1 MKSRNDRVIKVKEVM
16 VYYIHH
22 IIFILACLVIGGV
35 GLAGLCYLKNAR
47 ELEAEQT
54 SAPVKLEDM
63 YENFTSE
70 EKAAV
75 SYALYSYDRVREM
88 EQYIDE
94 SIYMEL
100 SPQHVTQTTV
110 QYQVELVNSADYTYE
125 EKMQLINQIIIAYS
139 VYIRDGG
146 LSRKII
152 EENLL
157 EEDDYTADQLE
168 ELLEMGYDAEVEAM
182 TSFCLYVYGS
192 DLVPGLDEAAMDALE
207 SYMSKKNN
215 LPKHK
220 LVITNQHT
228 EVVRND
234 AIYNNQRY
242 MYTERVSSN
251 DRLKNAMKDLS
262 GDTLYYYNEVISAEE
277 KNIDEVQTE
286 GDATASLTD
295 ANSSSPVVPFKKL
308 LKYGILGA
316 LVGIIG
322 ACGLLLLRY
331 MFSST
336 IIADTDYTATMGM
349 KLLGKISESD
359 SGETLPFVV
368 AKARLACNKE
378 DISKLAL
385 VSSDFS
391 CIGEDI
397 QTQLVQAL
405 DKQGIELIAIEDVLK
420 DCDAMNRLFEI
431 GDCLLLEKTGTS
443 RYDKVYD
450 IVELC
455 DENSIGIVGVVD
467 IEK

>member
-94 SIYMEL
+94 SVYMKL

-110 QYQVELVNSADYTYE
+110 QYKVELVNSENYTYE
-125 EKMQLINQIIIAYS
+125 EKLQLINQIIIAYS
-139 VYIRDGG
+139 VFIRDGG
-146 LSRKII
+146 LSNQIV
-152 EENLL
+152 EESLL
-157 EEDDYTADQLE
+157 KADYTAEQIG
-168 ELLEMGYDAEVEAM
+168 ELLEMGYDPEVEAM

-192 DLVPGLDEAAMDALE
+192 DLVSGLDEAAMNALE
-207 SYMSKKNN
+207 SYMNEGTS
-215 LPKHK
+215 LAKHK
-220 LVITNQHT
+220 LVIMNQHT
-228 EVVRND
+228 EVLRND

-262 GDTLYYYNEVISAEE
+262 GDTLYYYNEVVSAGES
-277 KNIDEVQTE
+277 IADEVQTDGE
-286 GDATASLTD
+286 VVASSTD
-295 ANSSSPVVPFKKL
+295 VNNSGTVVPKKKL

-397 QTQLVQAL
+397 QKQLVQAL